1 MSNIRHNHL
10 LVMLVMIF
18 ALVSSTLVSAAAAE
32 DINKIIKAMIIA
44 DYQLD
49 PQQYEIEITS
59 SQLKISEI
67 DPVFVTYRPLTQK
80 EPLGLF
86 TILVTIERDDMPSLR
101 GQIRMRIKRFA
112 EVLVATDRIT
122 RHALLGSNNFELKRM
137 NVTSLRQQPVRSF
150 ERIAD
155 HRSKRMLRKGDILTT
170 GAVEPVPDIDVGEE
184 VTITY
189 SDHWGTITVP
199 GRVMQTG
206 WAGKKI
212 RVKNKASGKIVL
224 ARVVD
229 SKSVAV
235 DP

>member
-1 MSNIRHNHL
+1 MSNIKHNQL
-10 LVMLVMIF
+10 LVMIVMIC
-18 ALVSSTLVSAAAAE
+18 ALVSSTLVSSVVAD
-32 DINKIIKAMIIA
+32 DIKDIIKEMIVA

-59 SQLKISEI
+59 SQLKISEV
-67 DPVFVTYRPLTQK
+67 DPAAVAYRPLTQK

-86 TILVTIERDDMPSLR
+86 TVLVTIERENMPSLR
-101 GQIRMRIKRFA
+101 GQVRMKVKRFA

-122 RHALLGSNNFELKRM
+122 RHELLSSDNFELKSM
-137 NVTSLRQQPVRSF
+137 NVTSLRVQPVRSF
-150 ERIAD
+150 DRISD
-155 HRSKRMLRKGDILTT
+155 HRSKRILRKGDILTT

-184 VTITY
+184 VTIIF

-199 GRVMQTG
+199 GRAMQTG
-206 WAGKKI
+206 WTGKKI
-212 RVKNKASGKIVL
+212 RVKNKASGKILL

-229 SKSVAV
+229 NKSVAV